1 MALRAVRRVVWVNA
15 GLCQLLTTL
24 AFAAP
29 SRRAPDMPR
38 MQLSPL
44 PQPDRVGRRLQ
55 RSRQRPQYLE
65 QLGPAQLPT
74 EAQLPTSNDASDA
87 PSAPPTHR
95 RRRHSAGTELEEAT
109 VDLWT
114 YQAPGGVAAWSKRPC
129 PQLPMRPTTAQ
140 EGHLLARGYPLAP
153 VVAPSPLGCGKRGC
167 GGTLH
172 TCPKPAALALA
183 VQVRRGARWPTAH
196 SLHSGCS
203 TSSVYRPPSLSR
215 AACSSS

>member
-1 MALRAVRRVVWVNA
+1 MAPRAVRRVVWVNA

-38 MQLSPL
+38 MQLSPPHL
-44 PQPDRVGRRLQ
+44 PERVGRRLQ

-74 EAQLPTSNDASDA
+74 EAQLPTSDDASDA

-114 YQAPGGVAAWSKRPC
+114 YQAPGGAAWGAVANRS
-129 PQLPMRPTTAQ
+129 QLALWLQ
-140 EGHLLARGYPLAP
+140 YE
-153 VVAPSPLGCGKRGC
+153 LG
-167 GGTLH
+167 L
-172 TCPKPAALALA
+172 PAAELEPRCMLEQLTLAN
-183 VQVRRGARWPTAH
+183 RGTWRTK
-196 SLHSGCS
+196 
-203 TSSVYRPPSLSR
+203 
-215 AACSSS
+215 